1 MLKNGVFRQTAAFR
15 PKLVDRPLGTAVF
28 VADELAFFRSVSRI
42 APIRHPGTK
51 AHISESRCGHPL
63 CPRRQVV
70 GLDEGGSELLRRC
83 GDEHDEQ
90 DQQEELGDFE
100 WRFGAGGGEG
110 VEDGDVLEGLRDED
124 EDVEVEGEHGDGEHD
139 YREDAEDDAWSDL
152 GVGKA
157 EAGKAGKDGGDE
169 KDAVPGAEES
179 AFDEAEENDEARSDA
194 DEADEDVQCGVRA

>member
-1 MLKNGVFRQTAAFR
+1 M
-15 PKLVDRPLGTAVF
+15 
-28 VADELAFFRSVSRI
+28 
-42 APIRHPGTK
+42 APIRPPWDENPHLRIEMWGTRFSK
-51 AHISESRCGHPL
+51 RF
-63 CPRRQVV
+63 
-70 GLDEGGSELLRRC
+70 LDRNGRVAELLC
-83 GDEHDEQ
+83 GCSDEHDEQ

-110 VEDGDVLEGLRDED
+110 MKDGDVLEGLGDED
-124 EDVEVEGEHGDGEHD
+124 EDVEVEGDHGGDGVGAPPSSFEVEDIEGEHGDGEHD